1 MLCEFNRP
9 VCVVGSFNSGPDTGL
24 KEEGETMKR
33 WGGKDSCT
41 LAKQNRPRVL
51 IHGSLLLISYFCT
64 YIAAL

>member
-33 WGGKDSCT
+33 WGGKDCCT
-41 LAKQNRPRVL
+41 LAKSADSWEPFIDFLFLHLYSSPVE
-51 IHGSLLLISYFCT
+51 
-64 YIAAL
+64 